1 VDVTGKQLLRRVIT
15 VFFGMLCLF
24 LFLHAVDADAEE
36 AAVGSQLSA
45 VGQSWSIISSG
56 SSSLK

>member
-1 VDVTGKQLLRRVIT
+1 MRRVVT

-24 LFLHAVDADAEE
+24 LFLHAVDADAET

-45 VGQSWSIISSG
+45 FGQSFSITGTVAST
-56 SSSLK
+56 LQQRPTQTP